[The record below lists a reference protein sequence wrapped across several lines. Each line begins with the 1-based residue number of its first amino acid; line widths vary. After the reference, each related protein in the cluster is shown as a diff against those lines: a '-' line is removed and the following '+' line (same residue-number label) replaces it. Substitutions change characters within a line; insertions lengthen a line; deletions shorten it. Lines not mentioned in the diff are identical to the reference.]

1 MKYFNLIF
9 SCVFIIT
16 LFNHQIISQEK
27 SNSLLSEYDFE
38 AATLMKL
45 SNSLKEISGL
55 ALLNDQEIIAH
66 NDEEGTVYT
75 LKIGNLEMTGKLKLG
90 DGKVQKDFEGIA
102 VVERSAYLV
111 TSNGVIYKF
120 DNSMKNEFVD
130 FKMFKTSLKVEN
142 DVEGLCYDK
151 SSNSLLLACKNE
163 PGMGNANSRAIY
175 SFNLKKMSLERTPRF
190 VISLKELMQRFGFKD
205 FAPSGIERNPE
216 NGNFFVL
223 SSNPPSVVEI
233 NPLGKILAAVRLNP
247 KVNSQSEGITFLKD
261 GTMLIADEGQKKS
274 GTITIVKLKSKSKK

>member
-1 MKYFNLIF
+1 MIIILF
-9 SCVFIIT
+9 S
-16 LFNHQIISQEK
+16 HQIISQEK
-27 SNSLLSEYDFE
+27 SNSLLGEYDFE
-38 AATLMKL
+38 GATLMKL

-55 ALLNDQEIIAH
+55 ALLNDKEILAH
-66 NDEEGTVYT
+66 NDEEGIVYT
-75 LKIGNLEMTGKLKLG
+75 LKIINFEMTGKLKIG
-90 DGKVQKDFEGIA
+90 DEKVQKDFEGIA
-102 VVERSAYLV
+102 NVEGSVYMV
-111 TSNGVIYKF
+111 TSNGVIFKF
-120 DNSMKNEFVD
+120 NHSMKSESTD

-151 SSNSLLLACKNE
+151 TTNSLLLACKNE

-190 VISLKELMQRFGFKD
+190 VISLKELMQKFGFKD
-205 FAPSGIERNPE
+205 FAPSGIERNPV

-247 KVNSQSEGITFLKD
+247 KVNPQSEGITFLND

-274 GTITIVKLKSKSKK
+274 GTITIVKLKSKNKK

>member
-9 SCVFIIT
+9 SFVLLIT
-16 LFNHQIISQEK
+16 SFNHQIISQEK
-27 SNSLLSEYDFE
+27 SNSLLNEYNFDG
-38 AATLMKL
+38 AILMKL

-55 ALLNDQEIIAH
+55 ALLNDKEILAH
-66 NDEEGTVYT
+66 NDEEGTIYT
-75 LKIGNLEMTGKLKLG
+75 LKIGNIEMTSKLKLG

-120 DNSMKNEFVD
+120 DHSMKDEFVD
-130 FKMFKTSLKVEN
+130 FKMFKTSLKAEN

-151 SSNSLLLACKNE
+151 ATNSLLLACKNE
-163 PGMGNANSRAIY
+163 PGMGNANSRVIY

-190 VISLKELMQRFGFKD
+190 VISLKKLMQEYGFKD
-205 FAPSGIERNPE
+205 FTPSGIERNPV

-223 SSNPPSVVEI
+223 SSNPPAIIEL
-233 NPLGKILAAVRLNP
+233 NPLGKILAAIRLKP
-247 KVNSQSEGITFLKD
+247 KVNPQPEGITFLND

-274 GTITIVKLKSKSKK
+274 GTITVVKLRSKSKK